1 MGNRSLTGFTNRLE
15 QIRSGAM
22 ATARSLRRRS
32 PVADGLARAWEHDT
46 EVGGGLMAGALAF
59 RLFLFLVP
67 FVLFMF
73 TLLGSASTLSE
84 SSPTEMAKRAGISG
98 VLATGIVNTES
109 LSGGQKW
116 VIVFVAGYAMIMAA
130 RSVVSTIVASTCLV
144 WQIPRVKIKKFR
156 PALLFIAFIAVVS
169 WLTSQLGQ
177 LRNAA
182 PAPGI
187 VLTIAWLAIPLL
199 AGWWLMAR
207 LPHRN
212 APVWALLPGAT
223 ILALGLQL
231 MHVFTVVYISRSASS
246 KSETYGVVGVALA
259 TLLWCYIAGRLLIAT
274 AVINAA
280 LWRRFE
286 SRNPGYENETKQPP
300 TTPIS
305 RVMGW
310 LRSSLGLLR

>member
-1 MGNRSLTGFTNRLE
+1 MESKSLSRLTKQLDKSRSAAT
-15 QIRSGAM
+15 
-22 ATARSLRRRS
+22 ATARSLRQRS
-32 PVADGLARAWEHDT
+32 PVADGLARAWEHDSA
-46 EVGGGLMAGALAF
+46 VGGGLMAGALAF

-73 TLLGSASTLSE
+73 TLLGSASTLAE
-84 SSPTEMAKRAGISG
+84 SSATDMAKRAGISG

-116 VIVFVAGYAMIMAA
+116 VILLVAGYAMLMAA
-130 RSVVSTIVASTCLV
+130 RSVVSTIVAATCLV
-144 WQIPRVKIKKFR
+144 WQIPRVRIKKFR
-156 PALLFIAFIAVVS
+156 PALLFIAFITIVS
-169 WLTSQLGQ
+169 WLTSVLGQ
-177 LRNAA
+177 LRSAA

-187 VLTIAWLAIPLL
+187 VLTVAWLAIPLL
-199 AGWWLMAR
+199 AGWWLMAH

-212 APVWALLPGAT
+212 APVWAVLPGALVLG
-223 ILALGLQL
+223 IGLQL

-259 TLLWCYIAGRLLIAT
+259 TLLWCYVAGRLLIAT

-286 SRNPGYENETKQPP
+286 TRNPGYENETKQSP
-300 TTPIS
+300 TSPIS
-305 RVMGW
+305 RMLGW